1 MSVEYQILI
10 GYAAFFAAVYLV
22 VLAVLK
28 FSKAKKKPKI
38 VTTLSAH
45 WFFVLI
51 TVAFVAMIHM
61 FAYNMTK
68 DLFASL
74 LPSKQVG
81 GKDVVFEVGGK
92 NVTTD
97 EFYTELYKYYG
108 DYSVYVNFK
117 RAVID
122 GSVKTTTEIKNL
134 IKTTKTDTVAYW
146 NQVMTSENANYG
158 TNYTYD
164 DIALYFLNQ
173 SGYSSV
179 SELDAYIAEIVKTEK
194 MNTAYIDAHMDEF
207 YSTYAAANKPR
218 VVSQILILMTDP
230 KNPTADE
237 KDRLKAVQDAL
248 AGGMSFEDAVKKYS
262 EDTQTNQKAGLLGFM
277 DKNTS
282 YEPNF
287 LAAALTLNEGQTS
300 AWVVTSYGYHLI
312 KMNTSGLDDL
322 KKYPEFYTAILTANP
337 KLAAQI
343 LWAKAQELHVN
354 FNDNTELEA
363 AVKKYL
369 GLETGA

>member
-1 MSVEYQILI
+1 MSVEYKILI
-10 GYAAFFAAVYLV
+10 GYAVLFAAVYLV
-22 VLAVLK
+22 VLAVMK

-38 VTTLSAH
+38 ATTLIAH

-51 TVAFVAMIHM
+51 TIAFVAMIHM

-134 IKTTKTDTVAYW
+134 IKTTKSDTVAYW
-146 NQVMTSENANYG
+146 NQLVTQNADYG
-158 TNYTYD
+158 YTYD
-164 DIALYFLNQ
+164 MIALYFLNQ

-179 SELDAYIAEIVKTEK
+179 SDLDAYISEIVKTEK
-194 MNTAYIDAHMDEF
+194 MNTTYLDAHMNEF
-207 YSTYAAANKPR
+207 YTTYATANKPR
-218 VVSQILILMTDP
+218 IVSHILIIMKDA

-237 KDRLKAVQDAL
+237 KARLQAVKDAL

-282 YEPNF
+282 YEPDF
-287 LAAALTLNEGQTS
+287 LAAALTLKEGETS
-300 AWVVTSYGYHLI
+300 AWVTTTYGYHLI
-312 KMNTSGLDDL
+312 KMNPSNLDEL
-322 KKYPEFYTAILTANP
+322 KKYPEFYTSILTANP
-337 KLAAQI
+337 KLSAQI

-354 FNDNTELEA
+354 FNGNTELEA